1 MVIDLI
7 VFKKKKKNMYVVYLP
22 APHQILPIPQRQY
35 KWLAYT
41 MTFHYTPRPLLLLGG
56 MHFFS
61 SYIWVLIC
69 PALLQVLV
77 LLQSSWM

>member
-7 VFKKKKKNMYVVYLP
+7 VFKKKKNMYVVYLP
-22 APHQILPIPQRQY
+22 APHQILPIPQHQY

-41 MTFHYTPRPLLLLGG
+41 MTFHYILTLLLLWGG

-69 PALLQVLV
+69 PTLLQVLV